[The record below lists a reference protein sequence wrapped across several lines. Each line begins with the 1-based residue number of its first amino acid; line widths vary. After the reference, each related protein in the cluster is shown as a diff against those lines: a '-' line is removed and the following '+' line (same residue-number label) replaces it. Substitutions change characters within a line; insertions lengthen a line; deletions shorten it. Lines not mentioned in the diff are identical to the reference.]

1 MEKPYTRRR
10 RYPPEF
16 KARLI
21 ELVRAG
27 RAPAALAREFEPTAH
42 AIRRW
47 VRQADRDAGR
57 RADGLTTDERSEL
70 QRLRRD
76 NARLREERRDPK
88 KSHGGF
94 RASTQRDE

>member
-57 RADGLTTDERSEL
+57 RADRV
-70 QRLRRD
+70 
-76 NARLREERRDPK
+76 
-88 KSHGGF
+88 
-94 RASTQRDE
+94 